1 MAAIHE
7 LLKQVQDPTLRARLT
22 EEFERATQNKK
33 FGLVFEEHIP
43 ECTPLYGIGIKKG
56 GTVARKAAKISDT
69 YTVLKVEGSNAICRN
84 KASGAIADIPVNE
97 LVAVAEFGEPI
108 FPYLEPVD
116 QVENAPDSAL
126 WHTLIEADNYHALQ
140 LLEYLYTGKV
150 DCIYIDPPYNTGARD
165 WKYNN
170 DYVDA
175 SDAYRHSKWLS
186 MMKRRLKLAKKLL
199 KPDTG
204 VLIIT
209 IDEHEIHHLRA
220 LLDDVLPETY
230 IQMVTYVINPKGVT
244 QGRFSRVEEYAIYCF
259 MPQAMVPRSN
269 DNLLNVVEDK
279 RTLKPR
285 WKVLLRSGTNSR
297 RADRKNMFYPIYV
310 DLEKGRVIKAGESLP
325 FEEEPV
331 LNEKVGD
338 YYTAWPIR
346 TDGTYGNWGVGYETL
361 NELIEAG
368 YVSLGGY
375 DSRRNTYAITYISKP
390 NRDKI
395 ENGEII
401 ITGRDET
408 TGVVNIEFASNNNK
422 TIKTVWH
429 RTLHDAGAY
438 GTDLVS
444 SIIGKKR
451 TFSFPKSVYSERDA
465 IAAIVRDNK
474 AAIILDFFAGSGTT
488 LNAVNLLN
496 AEDGGTRRCIL
507 VTNNEISEEEAK
519 TLTSAGFNPGDPEWE
534 QAGICRSVTWPRT
547 KYSISGK
554 REDGTTLEGR
564 YYMLGSVEKEI
575 NRSFY
580 QIGFTVY
587 PLSKDKK
594 KQLLSILKDKRG
606 KTQLPQKL
614 ADDSAYIVSE
624 DYSASILFDV
634 AEMENWLDALQD
646 QDQITDFYV
655 VTDDKKKFEY
665 IKQRVVETLGTF
677 SEREPETRPMSD
689 GFNANCEY
697 FRLGFLDRD
706 MVSLGRQFHEILP
719 LLWMKAGAL
728 GKRPDYQGDEE
739 PAMLVLPENH
749 FAALVDEAC
758 YAAFAKEVRQ
768 YSTIDTVYFI
778 TNSENAYHEM
788 AQDLGIADSYQLY
801 RNYLDNFMIGARR
814 DKL

>member
-1 MAAIHE
+1 MALLQDLIQQIDDPALKERILQE
-7 LLKQVQDPTLRARLT
+7 TNKLLKQ
-22 EEFERATQNKK
+22 KK
-33 FGLVFEEHIP
+33 FGLVFEEHLP
-43 ECTPLYGIGIKKG
+43 ECTPLYDVPIRVGSK
-56 GTVARKAAKISDT
+56 VALKTGYVSDIYIVMNIDGDEVQCDRRENHEQKT
-69 YTVLKVEGSNAICRN
+69 FKL
-84 KASGAIADIPVNE
+84 DE
-97 LVAVAEFGEPI
+97 LVTVAEFGEAIYPTLK
-108 FPYLEPVD
+108 PLD
-116 QVENAPDSAL
+116 SVENAPDSGL

-140 LLEYLYTGKV
+140 LLEYLYAEKV
-150 DCIYIDPPYNTGARD
+150 DCIYIDPPYNTGAKD

-170 DYVDA
+170 DYVDS

-186 MMKRRLKLAKKLL
+186 MMEKRLKIAKKLL

-204 VLIIT
+204 VLIVT
-209 IDEHEIHHLRA
+209 IDEHEMHHLRA
-220 LLDDVLPETY
+220 LLDEVLPEAY

-310 DLEKGRVIKAGESLP
+310 DLEKGRVVKAGESLP
-325 FEEEPV
+325 FEEDPV

-361 NELIEAG
+361 NELIEVG

-375 DSRRNTYAITYISKP
+375 DKKRNTYAITYISKP

-401 ITGRDET
+401 ITGRDEI

-438 GTDLVS
+438 GTDIVS

-451 TFSFPKSVYSERDA
+451 TFSFPKSIYSERDA
-465 IAAIVRDNK
+465 IAAVVRNNK
-474 AAIILDFFAGSGTT
+474 TALILDFFAGSGTT

-496 AEDGGTRRCIL
+496 AEDNGTRRCIL

-519 TLTSAGFNPGDPEWE
+519 TLTADGFNPGDSKWE

-547 KYSISGK
+547 KYSILGK
-554 REDGTTLEGR
+554 REDGTSLDGR
-564 YYMLGSVEKEI
+564 YYMLRSVEREI

-580 QIGFTVY
+580 QLGFTVY
-587 PLSKDKK
+587 PLKKDKK
-594 KQLLSILKDKRG
+594 KQLLSILKDKNG
-606 KTQLPQKL
+606 KIQLPQKL
-614 ADDSAYIVSE
+614 ADDSGYIVSK
-624 DYSASILFDV
+624 DYSASVLFDV
-634 AEMENWLDALQD
+634 TETENWLESLQD
-646 QDQITDFYV
+646 QDQITDFYI
-655 VTDDKKKFEY
+655 VTDDKKKFKQ
-665 IKQRVVETLGTF
+665 IKQRVVEILGMY
-677 SEREPETRPMSD
+677 SKREPEIRPMSE
-689 GFNANCEY
+689 GFEANCEY
-697 FRLGFLDRD
+697 FKLSFLDKTS
-706 MVSLGRQFHEILP
+706 VALGRQFRELLP
-719 LLWMKAGAL
+719 VLWMKGGAV
-728 GKRPDYQGDEE
+728 GKRPALENDDL
-739 PAMLVLPENH
+739 PNMLILPQNKM
-749 FAALVDEAC
+749 AVLVDEI
-758 YAAFAKEVRQ
+758 Y
-768 YSTIDTVYFI
+768 YSEFDAELSQHPEIQTVFI
-778 TNSENAYHEM
+778 VTDSEIAYRSM
-788 AQDLGIADSYQLY
+788 IRTYDGKDCYQLY
-801 RNYLDNFMIGARR
+801 RDYLDNFRINTGR
-814 DKL
+814 